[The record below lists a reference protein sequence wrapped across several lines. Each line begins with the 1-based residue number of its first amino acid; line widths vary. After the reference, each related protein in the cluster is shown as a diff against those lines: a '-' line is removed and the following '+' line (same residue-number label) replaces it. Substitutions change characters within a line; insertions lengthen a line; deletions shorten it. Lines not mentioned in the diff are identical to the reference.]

1 MDNKLLNEENVK
13 KALYK
18 VLTEETS
25 KVKRDE
31 FSRVQYKIEEFQN
44 SLNEAIKEFRQLED
58 AIPVGLKT
66 VCNGRTSK
74 INENLNSVQ
83 TLISQLK
90 HKIKEHKKIVYSQ
103 NNEQKK

>member
-13 KALYK
+13 QALLK

-44 SLNEAIKEFRQLED
+44 SLSDTIKEFRQLED
-58 AIPVGLKT
+58 SIPTGLKT

-74 INENLNSVQ
+74 INDNLNAIQV
-83 TLISQLK
+83 LITQLK
-90 HKIKEHKKIVYSQ
+90 NKVKEHKKFVYSQ
-103 NNEQKK
+103 TNEQKK